1 MTNLRGVILD
11 VDGTLVD
18 SNDAHALAWLEALEA
33 EGYDV
38 SFSRVRRLIGM
49 GSDMLLP
56 ELLGLEKDSEQG
68 QRLSQAHTEIFK
80 ARYLPRIKAF
90 DLVPALL
97 GRMADSGLTLVV
109 ASSAH
114 EEELE
119 ALLSLAGATDYVQ
132 ARTSSD
138 DAERSKPRPD
148 IVRVALAK
156 LGYAP
161 AEVLMLAD
169 TPYDIE
175 AAQPLGVPVIAVRCG
190 GWDDFHLRGAIA
202 IYDNPADLLAH
213 YDQSPLAQREGL
225 PVEE

>member
-138 DAERSKPRPD
+138 D
-148 IVRVALAK
+148 K